1 MACDYVGQTFV
12 IAVAL
17 LLKKNI
23 YINNLFLF
31 SAYMYTFSLI
41 CSCSPTIIAVAAVG
55 FKNLHESLQSV
66 EN

>member
-17 LLKKNI
+17 LLKKK

-41 CSCSPTIIAVAAVG
+41 CSCSPTIIAVAAAG